1 MLCQAVLTGFEVIMT
16 TPRHISRMRVLFAS
30 IAWVAL
36 VGFALV
42 TARITI
48 AGIPG
53 PYDEGAV
60 GCGTLFEKYWRH
72 DAMCKERMINY
83 LQFEAAASTLAVVA
97 SLAWLW
103 ARRRDE
109 AKPLW

>member
-1 MLCQAVLTGFEVIMT
+1 MLPQAVLTGFEVSMT
-16 TPRHISRMRVLFAS
+16 TPRHISPMRVLFAS
-30 IAWVAL
+30 IAWLAL
-36 VGFALV
+36 VGFALA

-60 GCGTLFEKYWRH
+60 GCGTIFETYWRH
-72 DAMCKERMINY
+72 DAECNERMITY
-83 LQFEAAASTLAVVA
+83 LQFEAAAMALAVAA

-103 ARRRDE
+103 ARRRDD